1 MYQKEN
7 ALCKKCKGL
16 LFDYVS
22 DNTKQKQSQWIEEH
36 LAHCPSC
43 KKEYDEI
50 CLMLSVLGEESKVEL
65 PAGFQL
71 SLHRKLVAATQ
82 EKKAENTG
90 SWLHRLK
97 DMQGMRTVVPALMCL
112 VLVIGVFSS
121 GFFAEWQNADS
132 VILGEPQQTV
142 EEPQQIVA
150 ETQPPVETP
159 IPSAVATTAPKQ
171 VVPKQTPQKTAEP
184 KNELEQE
191 SVAVKDVQV
200 AQSVEEENGIAVASE
215 TTEHDK
221 ISSGSSRAVM
231 MVEDAIEEV
240 APSYM
245 VKIPQA
251 ISVFFE
257 EAELTTSVDWTAKVV
272 SGDATVALLCLSES
286 EWEILSAYIQS
297 LNLSP
302 TLLSS
307 GDADLGITVTIQG
320 IEG

>member
-36 LAHCPSC
+36 LAYCPSC

-50 CLMLSVLGEESKVEL
+50 CLMLSVLAEEPKVEL
-65 PAGFQL
+65 PAEFQL
-71 SLHRKLVAATQ
+71 SLHRKLVAVTQ
-82 EKKAENTG
+82 ERETEKTS

-97 DMQGMRTVVPALMCL
+97 DMRGMRTVVPALMCL

-121 GFFAEWQNADS
+121 GLFADWQNADS
-132 VILGEPQQTV
+132 VIVGEPKQTV
-142 EEPQQIVA
+142 GESQQIVA

-159 IPSAVATTAPKQ
+159 IPSAEETTAPKQ
-171 VVPKQTPQKTAEP
+171 VAPKQTPEKTAEP
-184 KNELEQE
+184 KNEPVQE
-191 SVAVKDVQV
+191 GVAVKDVQV
-200 AQSVEEENGIAVASE
+200 AQSVEEENGIAVAAE

-231 MVEDAIEEV
+231 MAEEAMQEV
-240 APSYM
+240 SPSYM

-251 ISVFFE
+251 VSVFLE
-257 EAELTTSVDWTAKVV
+257 EAELTTAVDWTVKAV
-272 SGDATVALLCLSES
+272 SGDATNAVLCLSES
-286 EWEILSAYIQS
+286 EWEIFSAYIQS

-302 TLLSS
+302 TLLCS